1 CGKSRHKW
9 TDCWS
14 KEPTVVPVAAVR
26 VQKRKR
32 GNGKS
37 NSQKKAKVAAVV
49 AEDPLVVL
57 PEVKEDF
64 VFQPEQDSDNE
75 IIW

>member
-1 CGKSRHKW
+1 
-9 TDCWS
+9 
-14 KEPTVVPVAAVR
+14 VAAVR

-32 GNGKS
+32 GNGKP
-37 NSQKKAKVAAVV
+37 NPQKRAKVAAVV
-49 AEDPLVVL
+49 AEEPFVVL
-57 PEVKEDF
+57 PEVTEDF

>member
-14 KEPTVVPVAAVR
+14 KEPTVVRVAAVR

-32 GNGKS
+32 GKGNS

-57 PEVKEDF
+57 PEVTEDF

-75 IIW
+75 ILW

>member
-1 CGKSRHKW
+1 M
-9 TDCWS
+9 
-14 KEPTVVPVAAVR
+14 R

-57 PEVKEDF
+57 PEVTEDF